1 MKDYIIIQNGKINF
15 NNMIKNELD
24 VSSLCKYLRKKH
36 VLNIENIEI
45 LINFYNK
52 LYFIKKSDTPVSIVL
67 NGKIMYINLL
77 KIRKNLRWINHTL
90 IKNDMKLSD
99 ILYGV
104 YMNNRLYIIK
114 DK

>member
-15 NNMIKNELD
+15 NNMIKND
-24 VSSLCKYLRKKH
+24 VDISLLCRYLKKKK
-36 VLNIENIEI
+36 VLNIENIDI
-45 LINFYNK
+45 LLNFYNR
-52 LYFIKKSDTPVSIVL
+52 LYFIRKHDTPISIVL

-77 KIRKNLRWINHTL
+77 RIHKNIRWIKHTL
-90 IKNDMKLSD
+90 IKNDMRLSD

-114 DK
+114 EK